1 MENETKINSSEKIV
15 NFVQKNKNII
25 LINFILIISVLV
37 GISYFNY
44 YQNSKNEKIS
54 EKFVQA
60 GIYLSLNKQEESKKI
75 YKQVISSKNK
85 FYSILALN
93 NIIENDLEENSEEIL
108 KYFQIVEDINVNK
121 EQKNLIKLKKALYLI
136 KISKE
141 EDGKKMLQDIIKENS
156 IWKKMAIDISAL
168 TVAVPLNSARH
179 SSCSAFILLAAGQ
192 TGRSPP

>member
-1 MENETKINSSEKIV
+1 MENETKINSSEKIA

-60 GIYLSLNKQEESKKI
+60 GIYLSLNNQEESKKI

-93 NIIENDLEENSEEIL
+93 NIIDNGLEQNNEEVL
-108 KYFQIVEDINVNK
+108 KLFDIVENIKIEK

-136 KISKE
+136 KISRDNE
-141 EDGKKMLQDIIKENS
+141 GKKILDEIISDDS
-156 IWKKMAIDISAL
+156 IWKEAASEISKL
-168 TVAVPLNSARH
+168 
-179 SSCSAFILLAAGQ
+179 
-192 TGRSPP
+192 

>member
-1 MENETKINSSEKIV
+1 MENETKINSSEKIA

-44 YQNSKNEKIS
+44 YQKSKNEKIS

-93 NIIENDLEENSEEIL
+93 NILDNDLEQNNEEVL
-108 KYFQIVEDINVNK
+108 ELFDIVENIKIEK

-136 KISKE
+136 KISRDNE
-141 EDGKKMLQDIIKENS
+141 GKKLLDEIISDDS
-156 IWKKMAIDISAL
+156 IWKEAASAISK
-168 TVAVPLNSARH
+168 
-179 SSCSAFILLAAGQ
+179 F
-192 TGRSPP
+192 

>member
-1 MENETKINSSEKIV
+1 MENETKINSSEKIE
-15 NFVQKNKNII
+15 NFVQKNKNILLTI
-25 LINFILIISVLV
+25 FTLIIFALI

-44 YQNSKNEKIS
+44 YQKSKNEKIS

-93 NIIENDLEENSEEIL
+93 NIIDNNLEQNNEEVL
-108 KYFQIVEDINVNK
+108 KLFDIVENIKIEK

-136 KISKE
+136 KISRDNE
-141 EDGKKMLQDIIKENS
+141 GKKILDEIISDDS
-156 IWKKMAIDISAL
+156 IWKEAASAISK
-168 TVAVPLNSARH
+168 
-179 SSCSAFILLAAGQ
+179 F
-192 TGRSPP
+192 

>member
-1 MENETKINSSEKIV
+1 MENETKINSSEKIA
-15 NFVQKNKNII
+15 NFIQKNKNII
-25 LINFILIISVLV
+25 LINFILLILVLV

-75 YKQVISSKNK
+75 YKEVISSKNK

-93 NIIENDLEENSEEIL
+93 NIIDNDLEQNNEEVL
-108 KYFQIVEDINVNK
+108 ELFDIVENIKIEN

-136 KISKE
+136 KISRDN
-141 EDGKKMLQDIIKENS
+141 DGKKLLDEIISDDS
-156 IWKKMAIDISAL
+156 IWKEAASEISKL
-168 TVAVPLNSARH
+168 
-179 SSCSAFILLAAGQ
+179 
-192 TGRSPP
+192 

>member
-1 MENETKINSSEKIV
+1 MENETKINSSEKIA

-44 YQNSKNEKIS
+44 YQKSKNEKIS

-93 NIIENDLEENSEEIL
+93 NILDNDLEQNNEEVL
-108 KYFQIVEDINVNK
+108 KLFDIVENIKIEN

-136 KISKE
+136 KISRDNE
-141 EDGKKMLQDIIKENS
+141 GKKLLDEIISDDS
-156 IWKKMAIDISAL
+156 IWKEAASAISK
-168 TVAVPLNSARH
+168 
-179 SSCSAFILLAAGQ
+179 F
-192 TGRSPP
+192 

>member
-1 MENETKINSSEKIV
+1 MENETKINSSEKIA

-75 YKQVISSKNK
+75 YKEVISSKNK

-93 NIIENDLEENSEEIL
+93 NIIDNDLEQNNEEVL
-108 KYFQIVEDINVNK
+108 ELFDIVENIKIEN

-136 KISKE
+136 KISRDNE
-141 EDGKKMLQDIIKENS
+141 GKKLLDEIISDDS
-156 IWKKMAIDISAL
+156 IWKEAASAISK
-168 TVAVPLNSARH
+168 
-179 SSCSAFILLAAGQ
+179 F
-192 TGRSPP
+192 

>member
-1 MENETKINSSEKIV
+1 MENETKINSSEKIT

-25 LINFILIISVLV
+25 VINFILIISVLV

-75 YKQVISSKNK
+75 YKEVIFSKNK

-93 NIIENDLEENSEEIL
+93 NIIDNDLEQNNEEVLKLFDVVENIKIE
-108 KYFQIVEDINVNK
+108 N

-136 KISKE
+136 KISRDN
-141 EDGKKMLQDIIKENS
+141 DGKKLLDEIISDDS
-156 IWKKMAIDISAL
+156 IWKEAASEISKL
-168 TVAVPLNSARH
+168 
-179 SSCSAFILLAAGQ
+179 
-192 TGRSPP
+192 

>member
-1 MENETKINSSEKIV
+1 MENETKINSSEKIA

-75 YKQVISSKNK
+75 YKEVISSKNK

-93 NIIENDLEENSEEIL
+93 NIIDNDLEQNNEEVL
-108 KYFQIVEDINVNK
+108 ELFDIVENIKIEN
-121 EQKNLIKLKKALYLI
+121 EQKNLIKLMKALYLI
-136 KISKE
+136 KISRDNE
-141 EDGKKMLQDIIKENS
+141 GKKLLDEIISDDS
-156 IWKKMAIDISAL
+156 IWKEAASAISK
-168 TVAVPLNSARH
+168 
-179 SSCSAFILLAAGQ
+179 F
-192 TGRSPP
+192 